1 MSDNFAVC
9 AVIGLSMNTLANQRE
24 QQIASGLPIREESGF
39 SLIELMLALMLGL
52 IVIGGLGQIYVGGRD
67 TNRIIDNTTLLND
80 NGRVAME
87 LLARDARL
95 AGFFSCGG
103 GKAKFANALNRET
116 FWLKLDGLEGFD
128 VGGDGATT
136 DTLPE
141 AFDEFPETPPLAGTD
156 VFVVRYADPR
166 SRIVV
171 GNDDL
176 DLGNRRFVFDNAHF
190 FRTGDVAVLNDDA
203 CGQTS
208 VFQVTGDSN
217 SDGSFIISYDNNE
230 NDPDVPGN
238 CTTMLA
244 GEYDCDSGDRTQ
256 TERNPLDNFA
266 RARISKLV
274 SRAFFV
280 ANAGS
285 AQCPTAPAACT
296 ALKDCPTLF
305 VVGSENLV
313 VGSENPT
320 PVPVL
325 HDVTD
330 LQITYGVDDSAEEDA
345 PSSGAA
351 SIDRYLT
358 AREINASS
366 LWPRVISMRI
376 ELDLM
381 SRDCTPRRFTTT
393 VALRNAGAVV
403 AH

>member
-1 MSDNFAVC
+1 LPDNFAVC
-9 AVIGLSMNTLANQRE
+9 ALIKLGMNTLANQQE
-24 QQIASGLPIREESGF
+24 QQVASGLPIHEESGF

-67 TNRIIDNTTLLND
+67 TNRIIDNTALLND

-87 LLARDARL
+87 ILARDARL

-103 GKAKFANALNRET
+103 GKAKFANALNEGN
-116 FWLKLDGLEGFD
+116 FWLKLEGLEGFD
-128 VGGDGATT
+128 GGGDGATA
-136 DTLPE
+136 DALPND
-141 AFDEFPETPPLAGTD
+141 FDDFPIPLAGAD

-190 FRTGDVAVLNDDA
+190 FLTGDVAVLNDDA

-208 VFQVTGDSN
+208 VFQVTGSSN

-230 NDPDVPGN
+230 QVLPGN
-238 CTTMLA
+238 CTTKLA
-244 GEYDCDSGDRTQ
+244 GEYNCNSGDRTQ
-256 TERNPLDNFA
+256 TERNPLDDFA

-305 VVGSENLV
+305 TVVGSENL
-313 VGSENPT
+313 T

-345 PSSGAA
+345 SSSGAG

-366 LWPRVISMRI
+366 LWPKVISMRI

>member
-1 MSDNFAVC
+1 MPDNFAVC
-9 AVIGLSMNTLANQRE
+9 ALIKLGMNTLANQQE
-24 QQIASGLPIREESGF
+24 QQVASGLPIHEESGF

-67 TNRIIDNTTLLND
+67 TNRIIDNTALLND

-103 GKAKFANALNRET
+103 GKAKFATALNEGN
-116 FWLKLDGLEGFD
+116 FWLKLEGLEGFD
-128 VGGDGATT
+128 GGGDGAAA

-141 AFDEFPETPPLAGTD
+141 AFDAFRETPPLAGTD

-171 GNDDL
+171 GDDDL
-176 DLGNRRFVFDNAHF
+176 DLGNRRFVFDKAHF
-190 FRTGDVAVLNDDA
+190 FRTRDVAVLNDDA

-208 VFQVTGDSN
+208 VFQVTGYSN

-305 VVGSENLV
+305 TVVGSENL
-313 VGSENPT
+313 T

-366 LWPRVISMRI
+366 LWPKVISMRI

-393 VALRNAGAVV
+393 VTLRNAGAVV
-403 AH
+403 AR

>member
-1 MSDNFAVC
+1 
-9 AVIGLSMNTLANQRE
+9 
-24 QQIASGLPIREESGF
+24 
-39 SLIELMLALMLGL
+39 
-52 IVIGGLGQIYVGGRD
+52 
-67 TNRIIDNTTLLND
+67 
-80 NGRVAME
+80 
-87 LLARDARL
+87 
-95 AGFFSCGG
+95 
-103 GKAKFANALNRET
+103 
-116 FWLKLDGLEGFD
+116 LEGFD
-128 VGGDGATT
+128 GGGASETA

-141 AFDEFPETPPLAGTD
+141 AFDDFPTPLAGTD
-156 VFVVRYADPR
+156 VFVVRYADTR
-166 SRIVV
+166 SRVVV
-171 GNDDL
+171 GDDDL
-176 DLGNRRFVFDNAHF
+176 QLGNRRFVFDNAHF
-190 FRTGDVAVLNDDA
+190 FRIGDVAVLNDDA

-208 VFQVTGDSN
+208 VFQVTGGSN

-230 NDPDVPGN
+230 QVLPGN
-238 CTTMLA
+238 CTTKLA
-244 GEYDCDSGDRTQ
+244 GEYDCNSSDRTQ
-256 TERNPLDNFA
+256 TERNPLDGFA

-285 AQCPTAPAACT
+285 AECPTTPTACT

-305 VVGSENLV
+305 A

-345 PSSGAA
+345 SSSGAG

-358 AREINASS
+358 AHEVNASA
-366 LWPRVISMRI
+366 LWPKVISMQI
-376 ELDLM
+376 GLDLM

-393 VALRNAGAVV
+393 IALRNSGAVV

>member
-1 MSDNFAVC
+1 
-9 AVIGLSMNTLANQRE
+9 MNTLANQRE

-116 FWLKLDGLEGFD
+116 FWLKLEGLEGFKI
-128 VGGDGATT
+128 GDDEATA

-141 AFDEFPETPPLAGTD
+141 AFDDFPTPLAGTD

-190 FRTGDVAVLNDDA
+190 FRIGDVAVLNDDA

-208 VFQVTGDSN
+208 VFQVTGGSN

-230 NDPDVPGN
+230 QVLPGN
-238 CTTMLA
+238 CTTKLA
-244 GEYDCDSGDRTQ
+244 GEYNCNAGDRTL
-256 TERNPLDNFA
+256 TERNPLDGFA

-285 AQCPTAPAACT
+285 SQCPTAPAACT

-305 VVGSENLV
+305 AVGSENL
-313 VGSENPT
+313 T

-325 HDVTD
+325 HDVTVF
-330 LQITYGVDDSAEEDA
+330 QITYGVDDSAEEGA
-345 PSSGAA
+345 SNSGAG
-351 SIDRYLT
+351 SVTKYLT
-358 AREINASS
+358 ANDVTDDD
-366 LWPRVISMRI
+366 LWPRVVSMKITLGLVTRVPPSH
-376 ELDLM
+376 DY
-381 SRDCTPRRFTTT
+381 DVDPCKPKKFTTT
-393 VALRNAGAVV
+393 VALRNSGAVV